1 MMTPYVE
8 GFAMGGGLI
17 VAIGAQNA
25 FVLTQG
31 VRNNRP
37 LLVAMLCIVIDM
49 ACISLGVSGVG
60 TAVAANPVLGTAAA
74 WGGAVFLLWYGWG
87 AFRSMVRGGR
97 LEADAETADTLRRTI
112 GMTLAVSLLN
122 PHLYLDTV
130 VLLGGISGQYA
141 TPARYVFGAG
151 AVTASVAWFL
161 CLTLGGRMLA
171 PLFARSVTWRVL
183 DGVVGVTMWGIAAG
197 LLRSAARSS
206 NILQDLAAL
215 AM

>member
-1 MMTPYVE
+1 MLLTPYAE

-37 LLVAMLCIVIDM
+37 LIVAALCILIDA

-60 TAVAANPVLGTAAA
+60 TAVAANPKLGDIAA
-74 WGGAVFLLWYGWG
+74 WGGAAFLLWYGWG
-87 AFRSMVRGGR
+87 SLRSMLSQDR
-97 LEADAETADTLRRTI
+97 LQADAETADTLRRTI

-130 VLLGGISGQYA
+130 VLLGGVSGQYQ

-151 AVTASVAWFL
+151 AITASVAWFL
-161 CLTLGGRMLA
+161 ILTVGGRMLA
-171 PLFARSVTWRVL
+171 PIFARSITWRIL
-183 DGVVGVTMWGIAAG
+183 DGIICLTMWGIAAG
-197 LLRSAARSS
+197 LIRSA
-206 NILQDLAAL
+206 L
-215 AM
+215 

>member
-1 MMTPYVE
+1 MLTPYVE

-37 LLVAMLCIVIDM
+37 VLVAMLCILIDM

-60 TAVAANPVLGTAAA
+60 AAVAANPSLGTVAA
-74 WGGAVFLLWYGWG
+74 WGGAAFLLWYGWG
-87 AFRSMVRGGR
+87 SFRSMMKEDR
-97 LEADAETADTLRRTI
+97 LEADGETADTLRRTI

-130 VLLGGISGQYA
+130 VLLGGVSGQYA

-151 AVTASVAWFL
+151 AITASIAWFL
-161 CLTLGGRMLA
+161 SLTLGGRMLA
-171 PLFARSVTWRVL
+171 PLFARSITWRVL
-183 DGVVGVTMWGIAAG
+183 DAVVGLTMWGIAAG
-197 LLRSAARSS
+197 LIRSVV
-206 NILQDLAAL
+206 
-215 AM
+215 

>member
-1 MMTPYVE
+1 MLTPYVE

-37 LLVAMLCIVIDM
+37 VLVAMLCILIDM

-60 TAVAANPVLGTAAA
+60 TAVAANPSLGTVAA
-74 WGGAVFLLWYGWG
+74 WGGAAFLLWYGWRS
-87 AFRSMVRGGR
+87 FRSMMKAER
-97 LEADAETADTLRRTI
+97 LQVDAETADTLRRTI

-130 VLLGGISGQYA
+130 VLLGGVSGQYA
-141 TPARYVFGAG
+141 SPARYVFGAG
-151 AVTASVAWFL
+151 AITASTAWFL
-161 CLTLGGRMLA
+161 SLTLGGRLLA
-171 PLFARSVTWRVL
+171 PLFARSITWRVL
-183 DGVVGVTMWGIAAG
+183 DAVVGLTMWGIAAG
-197 LLRSAARSS
+197 LIRSVV
-206 NILQDLAAL
+206 
-215 AM
+215 